1 VFEGEHFGG
10 EAAWH
15 ASRHGCL
22 QAIQVQTVQG
32 IDAAAKGSLPHGGNI
47 RVVQGVTEREG
58 ISGGLLPSS
67 QPLPGKESAKVAI
80 SIAHH
85 PSKAVPIA
93 SPCWRTL
100 PLNDSVLL

>member
-1 VFEGEHFGG
+1 MPAGT
-10 EAAWH
+10 AACRL
-15 ASRHGCL
+15 SKCRD
-22 QAIQVQTVQG
+22 IQVQG

-67 QPLPGKESAKVAI
+67 QPLSGKESAKLAI
-80 SIAHH
+80 AIAHH